1 MGKATSCDGTTVP
14 IRKKFLFADP
24 QKEKKNMEKSS
35 AQKQEF
41 GSPSL
46 QPSLRCQTHAFL
58 ANAPDDTNVN
68 DNILH
73 ADTEKHKKR
82 VGEIQ

>member
-1 MGKATSCDGTTVP
+1 
-14 IRKKFLFADP
+14 
-24 QKEKKNMEKSS
+24 MEKPST
-35 AQKQEF
+35 QKQEF

-46 QPSLRCQTHAFL
+46 QPSHRCQTHAFL
-58 ANAPDDTNVN
+58 ANAPDDTNIN

-82 VGEIQ
+82 VGETQ